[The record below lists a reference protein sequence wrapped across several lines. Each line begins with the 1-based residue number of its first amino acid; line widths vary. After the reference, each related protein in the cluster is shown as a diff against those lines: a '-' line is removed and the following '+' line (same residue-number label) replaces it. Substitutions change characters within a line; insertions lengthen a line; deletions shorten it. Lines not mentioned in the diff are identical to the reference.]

1 MIAQLRLELAAR
13 PAWGALVTALER
25 LPRRSRVETARMG
38 RRAKAAKHPRLRR
51 LAREARAEARRL
63 AQDGPQ

>member
-1 MIAQLRLELAAR
+1 MIAQLRLEVAAR
-13 PAWGALVTALER
+13 PAWGALVTAMEKLSRPQRNGICR
-25 LPRRSRVETARMG
+25 LG

-63 AQDGPQ
+63 THEAAQ

>member
-1 MIAQLRLELAAR
+1 MIAPLHLEVAAR

-25 LPRRSRVETARMG
+25 LSRPRRVEVIREGRKASAAR
-38 RRAKAAKHPRLRR
+38 HPRLRR

>member
-1 MIAQLRLELAAR
+1 MIAQLHLEVAAR
-13 PAWGALVTALER
+13 PAWGALVTALAQLSR
-25 LPRRSRVETARMG
+25 PRRVEVILEG

-51 LAREARAEARRL
+51 LAREAKAEARRL